1 MVPAYGE
8 ADMNKTNLAWI
19 AVALA
24 LGAGGIYAACSADD
38 SVAQAKTRN
47 VLAAQEGSIFLS
59 SPMATSSA
67 RSAISSPASSSKV
80 QDAVNINPF
89 GK

>member
-1 MVPAYGE
+1 
-8 ADMNKTNLAWI
+8 
-19 AVALA
+19 
-24 LGAGGIYAACSADD
+24 
-38 SVAQAKTRN
+38 
-47 VLAAQEGSIFLS
+47 
-59 SPMATSSA
+59 MATSSA